1 MRKILFCT
9 LFFFVVNSSFAESG
23 NDQSGDLSNVGYSST
38 NVVIPLQANSPGQ
51 GVATQNPQA
60 NEVKQNFSN
69 LGNQKKG
76 LNVSVSRDNEGD
88 CSDTTNQCS
97 FKPRP
102 INTQQANQ
110 RGNGGTSQP
119 NSNWGVQL
127 QRQQ

>member
-1 MRKILFCT
+1 MRKILFYT
-9 LFFFVVNSSFAESG
+9 LSFILATNCFADS
-23 NDQSGDLSNVGYSST
+23 DQSSKLSDVGYSST
-38 NVVIPLQANSPGQ
+38 NVVIPLQSKSQAQEVS
-51 GVATQNPQA
+51 TQNPQA

-69 LGNQKKG
+69 LGNQKRG
-76 LNVSVSRDNEGD
+76 VNLSVSRDDEAD
-88 CSDTTNQCS
+88 CSDTTHQCS

-102 INTQQANQ
+102 INAQQANQ